1 MITSEEFLTYV
12 AETVRDEL
20 WIDHHAY
27 YYGDDIYIPACV
39 SMWYGSYYEFYIR
52 NAKVELRHSNQNA
65 LLEGWTVDPRETEPF
80 YLSHNQVRFVTEE
93 SDFGATRNAEL
104 VFSGEE
110 FFVSTC
116 QYPNAAGRWQYP
128 LPGMSTETVEQV
140 TRFKKLVFPEDP
152 PASAPVAKRPAELV
166 LHYHAVPARV
176 FDNLCYSPTYTH
188 DAHQLMHQ
196 TRYPSMAITHHYWV
210 PLMLLGWGAD
220 PLNSMITGWHSW
232 DTWVTVNHPK
242 IVITIMADLPNM
254 NLKPL
259 QGPSTSRRVGDGHVY
274 QAQTVLWGRGPPGRW
289 GRHHCR
295 IAGIRPRNSHKTQEK
310 SPPESGDFW
319 RRKA

>member
-27 YYGDDIYIPACV
+27 YFGNDIYIPACV

-65 LLEGWTVDPRETEPF
+65 FFEGWTVDPRETEPF

-116 QYPNAAGRWQYP
+116 QYPNVAGRWQYP

-140 TRFKKLVFPEDP
+140 TRFKKLVFPRGSTRISTGGET
-152 PASAPVAKRPAELV
+152 
-166 LHYHAVPARV
+166 ARGIG
-176 FDNLCYSPTYTH
+176 SP
-188 DAHQLMHQ
+188 LP
-196 TRYPSMAITHHYWV
+196 R
-210 PLMLLGWGAD
+210 GAR
-220 PLNSMITGWHSW
+220 TG
-232 DTWVTVNHPK
+232 
-242 IVITIMADLPNM
+242 A
-254 NLKPL
+254 
-259 QGPSTSRRVGDGHVY
+259 R
-274 QAQTVLWGRGPPGRW
+274 
-289 GRHHCR
+289 
-295 IAGIRPRNSHKTQEK
+295 
-310 SPPESGDFW
+310 
-319 RRKA
+319 

>member
-1 MITSEEFLTYV
+1 MITSEEFLAYV

-27 YYGDDIYIPACV
+27 YFGNDIYIPACV

-65 LLEGWTVDPRETEPF
+65 FFEGWTVDPRETEPF

-116 QYPNAAGRWQYP
+116 QYPNVAGRWQYP

-176 FDNLCYSPTYTH
+176 LDNLCYSPTYTH

-220 PLNSMITGWHSW
+220 PLNSMITGWCSW
-232 DTWVTVNHPK
+232 DTWVTVNDPK

-259 QGPSTSRRVGDGHVY
+259 QGPSTHLGVPDGWAMDTFTRLKRFYWAAAHRGDGV
-274 QAQTVLWGRGPPGRW
+274 VI
-289 GRHHCR
+289 
-295 IAGIRPRNSHKTQEK
+295 IAELRE
-310 SPPESGDFW
+310 
-319 RRKA
+319 

>member
-20 WIDHHAY
+20 WIDHDAY
-27 YYGDDIYIPACV
+27 YFGNDIYIPACV

-65 LLEGWTVDPRETEPF
+65 LFKGWTVDPRETKPF

-116 QYPNAAGRWQYP
+116 QYPNAAGWWQFP

-140 TRFKKLVFPEDP
+140 TRFKKLVFP
-152 PASAPVAKRPAELV
+152 R
-166 LHYHAVPARV
+166 
-176 FDNLCYSPTYTH
+176 
-188 DAHQLMHQ
+188 
-196 TRYPSMAITHHYWV
+196 
-210 PLMLLGWGAD
+210 
-220 PLNSMITGWHSW
+220 
-232 DTWVTVNHPK
+232 
-242 IVITIMADLPNM
+242 
-254 NLKPL
+254 
-259 QGPSTSRRVGDGHVY
+259 
-274 QAQTVLWGRGPPGRW
+274 
-289 GRHHCR
+289 
-295 IAGIRPRNSHKTQEK
+295 IRPRQHRWRNGPRNWFSTTTRCPHGCSIIFVIRPPTPMTPTNSCIKPAILRWL
-310 SPPESGDFW
+310 SPTIIGCRSCSWGGVPTH
-319 RRKA
+319 